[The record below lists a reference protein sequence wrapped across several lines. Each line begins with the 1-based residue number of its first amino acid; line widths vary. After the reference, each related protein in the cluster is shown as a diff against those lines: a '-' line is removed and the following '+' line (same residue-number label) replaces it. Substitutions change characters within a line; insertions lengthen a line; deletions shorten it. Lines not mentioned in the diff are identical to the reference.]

1 MFRIAICD
9 DEQYFQEYIQGILM
23 DYRKEKGIFYE
34 IDTFGSGKALVE
46 SKMGFL
52 HYQIVFLDISMDE
65 LDGIRTAQKIRKM
78 SRDIFIVFV
87 TAFVDYSLE
96 GYKVDAVRFILKD
109 NENLPAAIYECMD
122 AIFEKL
128 NYKAV
133 WKEFDF
139 TEGRKKICIDQIL
152 YIESRLHKLVFHMIG
167 NNFQKYTLYGTLNK
181 IEQEFTEAAFL
192 RIHQSYL
199 VNMKYMTAIH
209 RYHVLLDFNIT
220 LEIPKSRY
228 KYVQEM
234 FCAYKG
240 EI

>member
-9 DEQYFQEYIQGILM
+9 DEKYFQEYIQELLM
-23 DYRKEKGIFYE
+23 DYQKEKGILYE
-34 IDTFGSGKALVE
+34 IDTFGSGKAFLE
-46 SKMGFL
+46 SEMSSM
-52 HYQIVFLDISMDE
+52 HYKIVFLDIKMDE
-65 LDGIRTAQKIRKM
+65 LDGILTARKIRRM
-78 SRDIFIVFV
+78 SSDIFIVFV
-87 TAFVDYSLE
+87 TAFVNYSLE

-109 NENLPAAIYECMD
+109 NETLPAAIYECMD
-122 AIFEKL
+122 AIFEKT

-139 TEGRKKICIDQIL
+139 TEGRKKICLDQIF
-152 YIESRLHKLVFHMIG
+152 YIESRLHKLVFHIIG
-167 NNFQKYTLYGTLNK
+167 DDFWECTLYGTLNK
-181 IEQEFTEAAFL
+181 IEEEFTEAGFL

-199 VNMKYMTAIH
+199 VNMKYVAAIH
-209 RYHVLLDFNIT
+209 RYQALLDFNTT

-228 KYVQEM
+228 KYAKEM

>member
-9 DEQYFQEYIQGILM
+9 DEKYFQEYIQGILM
-23 DYRKEKGIFYE
+23 DYQKEKGILYE
-34 IDTFGSGKALVE
+34 INAFGSGKAFLE
-46 SKMGFL
+46 SEIGAI
-52 HYQIVFLDISMDE
+52 HYKIVFLDIRMDE
-65 LDGIRTAQKIRKM
+65 LDGILTAQKIRKR

-87 TAFVDYSLE
+87 TAFVNYSLE

-109 NENLPAAIYECMD
+109 NETLPAAIYECMD
-122 AIFEKL
+122 AIFEKI
-128 NYKAV
+128 NYNAV
-133 WKEFDF
+133 WKEFSF
-139 TEGRKKICIDQIL
+139 TEGRKKICLDQIF

-167 NNFQKYTLYGTLNK
+167 DDFWECTLYDTLNK
-181 IEQEFTEAAFL
+181 IEKEFAETGFL

-199 VNMKYMTAIH
+199 VNMKYVVAIQRH
-209 RYHVLLDFNIT
+209 HALMDFNTI

-228 KYVQEM
+228 KYAKEM